1 MRGLLLAQWMSK
13 ALATHAKSFSTTSM
27 CSATSHSRPR
37 WVYIAHTQ
45 RLAVGSKVLEKTGQT
60 VVPPA
65 KGRNYREH
73 ANGYKTSRCREIRN
87 NRRSTCG
94 TSATTGS
101 SAQSMVVL
109 PLSQTEQHMLTKSAK
124 SKLHRLW
131 KMRTAP
137 QRRYFRHAVVPRTQ
151 RRNYRPTR
159 SVQRKVWTRGR
170 RRSDGPIG
178 PHSEPLDLSAVRT
191 GPKDQA
197 IVDRWIQIERLTQR
211 RFEKPNGSSAKP
223 MPELPAHAV
232 VPQVQRRNYRFQ
244 RKGCLHSFQLNL
256 QNTFAKLVRYANSR

>member
-45 RLAVGSKVLEKTGQT
+45 RLAVGSKVLEKSGLA

-73 ANGYKTSRCREIRN
+73 ANGYKTSRCRNKRN
-87 NRRSTCG
+87 NRQHIRG

-101 SAQSMVVL
+101 SAQSMAVL
-109 PLSQTEQHMLTKSAK
+109 PLSQSEQHMLTNLAKDQTTTPLENAYRTTTSVLPSCGSSAYTTPELP
-124 SKLHRLW
+124 SHSIS
-131 KMRTAP
+131 
-137 QRRYFRHAVVPRTQ
+137 
-151 RRNYRPTR
+151 PT
-159 SVQRKVWTRGR
+159 KVWTRGR

-178 PHSEPLDLSAVRT
+178 PHSVPLDLSADRTVRT
-191 GPKDQA
+191 SHSLRAVRSRSDGPQHKA
-197 IVDRWIQIERLTQR
+197 S
-211 RFEKPNGSSAKP
+211 P
-223 MPELPAHAV
+223 V
-232 VPQVQRRNYRFQ
+232 VRTINCFWTVGFRSN
-244 RKGCLHSFQLNL
+244 
-256 QNTFAKLVRYANSR
+256 A